1 MKKSDLRTG
10 MLVETREGN
19 LSLVMLGITNNRNRD
34 ALVGDGNGSG
44 TTWLPLSA
52 LEDDLSY
59 RGDQS
64 ADIMAVYS
72 FSCNRD
78 GARFSKV
85 GREKLWERDEPISFK
100 LTSDYD
106 AKVDFK
112 LSEIKVGC
120 QTIPFSKVK
129 ELALLIDKPKS

>member
-10 MLVETREGN
+10 MMVENREGN
-19 LSLVMLGITNNRNRD
+19 LALVMIGIED
-34 ALVGDGNGSG
+34 DGDSLVGDGSGDG
-44 TTWLPLSA
+44 TTWMPLDA
-52 LEDDLSY
+52 FKEDLTFKGNDES
-59 RGDQS
+59 
-64 ADIMAVYS
+64 DIMTVYS

-78 GARFSKV
+78 GAKFSKV
-85 GREKLWERDEPISFK
+85 GRKKLWERDAPISFK

-112 LSEIKVGC
+112 QSEIRVGC

-129 ELALLIDKPKS
+129 ELALLIDRPKSSN